1 MILPILK
8 LGSPELR
15 APCKDVQV
23 FNGELKK
30 IVSNMIETMYAAPG
44 IGLAANQVGLN
55 IQLAT
60 IDLSVGEDPDQVIV
74 ICNPR
79 IVQLEGEQS
88 SDEGCLSIPE
98 FTETVIR
105 PERLKVR
112 GVNIHGEEVQYE
124 AEGLLARCF
133 CHEIDHLNG
142 VLYID
147 HLSALKRGLIKNKI
161 KKLAKAGE
169 W

>member
-1 MILPILK
+1 
-8 LGSPELR
+8 
-15 APCKDVQV
+15 
-23 FNGELKK
+23 
-30 IVSNMIETMYAAPG
+30 
-44 IGLAANQVGLN
+44 
-55 IQLAT
+55 
-60 IDLSVGEDPDQVIV
+60 
-74 ICNPR
+74 
-79 IVQLEGEQS
+79 
-88 SDEGCLSIPE
+88 
-98 FTETVIR
+98 VIR

-112 GVNIHGEEVQYE
+112 GVNIHGEEVQYQV
-124 AEGLLARCF
+124 EGLLARCF